1 MIVMWFVFDVPE
13 IVTFIVSGIQNLTV
27 FFDDQYSNNSLAF
40 FYMHVTTYDFFYKL
54 ANIDRY
60 KDEPLPQF
68 SLYGFVIYDPIEHVD
83 FKKNL
88 EENYKF
94 LDQISGENFLFFS
107 VIELDEEKEGY
118 FKGRP
123 YFEAYHKL
131 DQDYSGINNP
141 VIVKNQDSL
150 AYTLAAHLEIDLKK
164 LPVIVVSKDL
174 AFGHKEVI
182 PVTAENFWDKLSK
195 LNYIAT
201 IGLKGAHDDDFRDL
215 LIKHGAAT
223 PEDFN
228 ISSPSVK
235 LNQALYNAIGC
246 FELANNQ
253 YAAQPHIDYLIN
265 ELNSEITHFKNKDDR
280 DSLEK
285 SLFKLASVLGAFSRK
300 DDTTIIKP
308 YDFVKEW
315 QNSVTKMY
323 LKSYAAIPKT
333 IELEDYSPLA
343 INLAKSFENEIVLSY
358 YNWLRKELGILMPEY
373 YGKLLKGQQVKFD
386 RFDLNREF
394 KGELVPLELGSAV
407 LCLKKYFEEN
417 NIVPAHHNLEDF
429 KGSGE
434 YMLKIYFEINHL
446 RNAICHPKNIFSK
459 SDLNEL
465 EYKINA
471 VYNSPF
477 GLKIRDLKND
487 LTK

>member
-1 MIVMWFVFDVPE
+1 VIWLWFIFDVPE
-13 IVTFIVSGIQNLTV
+13 IFAFIVSVSQNLTV
-27 FFDDQYSNNSLAF
+27 FLDDQDSSASLAYF
-40 FYMHVTTYDFFYKL
+40 FMHVTTYDFFYKL
-54 ANIDRY
+54 TNIDRY
-60 KDEPLPQF
+60 KHEPLPQF

-107 VIELDEEKEGY
+107 VIEWDEEKEVY

-123 YFEAYHKL
+123 YLEAYQKL
-131 DQDYSGINNP
+131 DQDYSGIKNP
-141 VIVKNQDSL
+141 VIVKNQDTL
-150 AYTLAAHLEIDLKK
+150 AYTLAAHLEIDLQK
-164 LPVIVVSKDL
+164 LPVLVVSKDL

-201 IGLKGAHDDDFRDL
+201 IGLKGKHDDDFRDL
-215 LIKHGAAT
+215 LIKHGVANQ
-223 PEDFN
+223 EDFN

-235 LNQALYNAIGC
+235 LNHALYNAMGC
-246 FELANNQ
+246 FEFANNH
-253 YAAQPHIDYLIN
+253 YAAQTHINYLITD
-265 ELNSEITHFKNKDDR
+265 LRTEITHFKNKDDR
-280 DSLEK
+280 ESLEK
-285 SLFKLASVLGAFSRK
+285 SLIKLASVLGTFSRK
-300 DDTTIIKP
+300 DDTTLAKP

-323 LKSYAAIPKT
+323 LKSYGAIPKT
-333 IELEDYSPLA
+333 IEFEDYSPLA
-343 INLAKSFENEIVLSY
+343 INLAKSFEHEIVLSY
-358 YNWLRKELGILMPEY
+358 YNWLRKENGIPMPEY
-373 YGKLLKGQQVKFD
+373 YAKLLKGKEVKFD
-386 RFDLNREF
+386 RYDLNRNV

-417 NIVPAHHNLEDF
+417 NVLPEHHKLEDF

-434 YMLKIYFEINHL
+434 YMLKLYLEINNI
-446 RNAICHPKNIFSK
+446 RNNICHPNHIFTK
-459 SDLNEL
+459 TDLADL
-465 EYKINA
+465 ENKINA
-471 VYNSPF
+471 VYNGPY

-487 LTK
+487 LIK

>member
-1 MIVMWFVFDVPE
+1 MIGFLFAFDVPE
-13 IVTFIVSGIQNLTV
+13 LFSFIVLGLHNLIALFEHQDSTA
-27 FFDDQYSNNSLAF
+27 SLAYYF
-40 FYMHVTTYDFFYKL
+40 MHVTTYDFFYKL
-54 ANIDRY
+54 VNIDKS

-68 SLYGFVIYDPIEHVD
+68 SLYGFVIYDPTEHVD

-88 EENYKF
+88 EENCKF

-107 VIELDEEKEGY
+107 VIELDEEKKGY

-123 YFEAYHKL
+123 YFEAYQKL
-131 DQDYSGINNP
+131 DQDYSGINTP

-150 AYTLAAHLEIDLKK
+150 AYTLAAHLEIDLQK

-182 PVTAENFWDKLSK
+182 PVTVENFWDKLSK

-201 IGLKGAHDDDFRDL
+201 IGLKGAHDDDFREL
-215 LIKHGAAT
+215 LIKHGAANQ
-223 PEDFN
+223 EDFN

-235 LNQALYNAIGC
+235 LHQALYNAMGC
-246 FELANNQ
+246 FELANNH

-280 DSLEK
+280 ENLEK
-285 SLFKLASVLGAFSRK
+285 SLIKLASVLGAVSSNSTYAGK
-300 DDTTIIKP
+300 D

-323 LKSYAAIPKT
+323 LKSYDAIPKT

-343 INLAKSFENEIVLSY
+343 INLAKSFEHEIVLSY
-358 YNWLRKELGILMPEY
+358 YNWLRKENGIPMPEY
-373 YGKLLKGQQVKFD
+373 YAKLLKGKEVKFD
-386 RFDLNREF
+386 RYDLNRNV

-417 NIVPAHHNLEDF
+417 NVLPEHHNLEDF

-434 YMLKIYFEINHL
+434 YMLKLYLEINNI
-446 RNAICHPKNIFSK
+446 RNNICHPNHIFTK
-459 SDLNEL
+459 LDLTDL
-465 EYKINA
+465 ENKINA
-471 VYNSPF
+471 VYNGPYGF
-477 GLKIRDLKND
+477 KIRDLKND

>member
-13 IVTFIVSGIQNLTV
+13 ILTFIVSGIQNLTV
-27 FFDDQYSNNSLAF
+27 FFDDQYSNNSLAY

-235 LNQALYNAIGC
+235 LHQALYNAMGC

-253 YAAQPHIDYLIN
+253 YAAQHHIDSLIN

-323 LKSYAAIPKT
+323 LKSYGSIPKT

-343 INLAKSFENEIVLSY
+343 INLAKSFEHEIVLSY
-358 YNWLRKELGILMPEY
+358 YNWLRKVKGVPMPDFYNIPYNDIPILFDDKNNLNLCKNKSELLPLGL
-373 YGKLLKGQQVKFD
+373 GQIISCIEKI
-386 RFDLNREF
+386 N
-394 KGELVPLELGSAV
+394 
-407 LCLKKYFEEN
+407 KK
-417 NIVPAHHNLEDF
+417 HNLPIDF
-429 KGSGE
+429 HSNDE
-434 YMLKIYFEINHL
+434 LKPMFSLYYQINDL
-446 RNAICHPKNIFSK
+446 RKKIAHANHIFTK
-459 SDLNEL
+459 SDLTDL
-465 EYKINA
+465 ENKMNA
-471 VYNSPF
+471 VYNGPY

-487 LTK
+487 LTN